1 MACATRSIRKTAKMS
16 QPALNI
22 QDLVVDFDTPDGV
35 VHAVKGV
42 SLRIEPGEIVA
53 IVGESGSGKS
63 QIAMT
68 TLGILASNGKAS
80 GSIRYKDQELLG
92 LSRKEMNRLRGSKL
106 SIIFQEPMTSLD
118 PLYRVGDQ
126 IMEPLRTHGGLS
138 KAQAKEKALDLMRK
152 VQIPDPE
159 RRFSSFPNEMS
170 GGQRQRIMIAMALAN
185 GPDVLIA
192 DEPTT
197 ALDVTTQAEIL
208 KLLAALNKE
217 MGMSIVFITHDL
229 GIVEAFA
236 DRVYVMRRGVVME
249 HGPTETIFNT
259 PETDYTRMLL
269 DAEPD
274 GAKQPVSETE
284 PFVLTGKTMNVTYG
298 KASGFLQKDTQF
310 HAVKDTDIQLRKG
323 QTIGLVGESGS
334 GKSTLGRALL
344 RLTDSEGTLVYSG
357 RNIDALSQKELT
369 PLREEL
375 QMVFQDPY
383 GSLSPRLTVLGI
395 VEEGLLTHRPDLSK
409 KEREK
414 LALDML
420 QKVGLDQSV
429 RNRFPHEFSG
439 GQRQRIAIARAM
451 VLRPKVVVLDEPTS
465 ALDRTVQK
473 EVLDLLRD
481 LQTEFE
487 LSYIFIS
494 HDLAVIRAMAD
505 YVMVMRDGRIIE
517 EGVTEE
523 IFERPQQDYTRS
535 LIASSFN
542 LKAILA
548 DA

>member
-1 MACATRSIRKTAKMS
+1 MTAPALDIRK
-16 QPALNI
+16 LI
-22 QDLVVDFDTPDGV
+22 VDFDTPDGT

-42 SLRIEPGEIVA
+42 SLEVAPGEIVA
-53 IVGESGSGKS
+53 LVGESGSGKS
-63 QIAMT
+63 QIAMS
-68 TLGILASNGKAS
+68 TLGILAANGQAS
-80 GSIRYKDQELLG
+80 GEIIYDGRNLLD
-92 LSRKEMNRLRGSKL
+92 LSQKQMNTIRGSKI

-126 IMEPLRTHGGLS
+126 IMEPLRVHGGMS
-138 KAQAKEKALDLMRK
+138 KREAKTRALELMRK

-159 RRFSSFPNEMS
+159 RRFKSYPSEMS
-170 GGQRQRIMIAMALAN
+170 GGQRQRIVIAMALAN
-185 GPDVLIA
+185 NPDILIA

-208 KLLAALNKE
+208 KLLAQLNRDF
-217 MGMSIVFITHDL
+217 GMSIVFITHDL

-249 HGPTETIFNT
+249 HGRTVDIFGA
-259 PETDYTRMLL
+259 PSTDYTRALL

-274 GAKQPVSETE
+274 GAKAMVPDEHET
-284 PFVLTGKTMNVTYG
+284 VLETDGLDVTYG
-298 KASGFLQKDTQF
+298 HAPGFLRKDTRF
-310 HAVKDTDIQLRKG
+310 HAVKDTSLHLRKG
-323 QTIGLVGESGS
+323 QTIGIVGESGS

-344 RLTDSEGTLVYSG
+344 RLTQSEGRIVYLG
-357 RNIDALSQKELT
+357 NRIDATSAKDLK

-383 GSLSPRLTVLGI
+383 GSLSPRLTIQGI
-395 VEEGLLTHRPDLSK
+395 VEEGLLTHSSELSK
-409 KEREK
+409 SERQ
-414 LALDML
+414 ALSL
-420 QKVGLDQSV
+420 GILEKVGLDPSM

-451 VLRPKVVVLDEPTS
+451 ILRPTVVVLDEPTS

-481 LQTEFE
+481 LQDEFD

-494 HDLAVIRAMAD
+494 HDLAVIRAMSD
-505 YVMVMRDGRIIE
+505 YVMVMRDGRIVE
-517 EGVTEE
+517 EGPTDD
-523 IFERPQQDYTRS
+523 IFDAPQQDYTRK

-542 LKAILA
+542 LKELLA
-548 DA
+548 SAAE